1 MAPLVRILSACL
13 KGLAMFFKICG
24 MTRQKDLDIASELG
38 FAIAGFI
45 FHARSP
51 RNVAASQVRALD
63 TGRMLRAGVF
73 VEQGAGEI
81 LETVEAAHLDL
92 VQVHG
97 KQDAACLKE
106 LAGHLGKERILRV
119 AWPETYAAR
128 GELLAFMEAC
138 AQYCGMVLLDAG
150 YGGGGHGT
158 GIPASMI
165 QDLSCTLP
173 WMLAGGL
180 TRDSLDVVQAMPE
193 KTRPA
198 GLDFNSGLESAP
210 GYKDEALMRD
220 LVLRAVEYRL
230 GPDMPALSRLW

>member
-1 MAPLVRILSACL
+1 
-13 KGLAMFFKICG
+13 MFFKVCG
-24 MTRQKDLDIASELG
+24 MTRQKDLDTASGLG

-45 FHARSP
+45 FHPKSP
-51 RNVAASQVRALD
+51 RNAAPSQVRALD

-73 VEQGAGEI
+73 VEQGAAEI

-106 LAGHLGKERILRV
+106 LAGHLGRERILRA

-150 YGGGGHGT
+150 KGGGGHGT
-158 GIPASMI
+158 GIPAGMI
-165 QDLSCTLP
+165 QDLACTLP
-173 WMLAGGL
+173 WVLAGGL
-180 TRDSLDVVQAMPE
+180 NRDSLDFVQAMPE
-193 KTRPA
+193 KARPA

-210 GYKDEALMRD
+210 GCKDEALMRG
-220 LVLRAVEYRL
+220 LVLRAKECRL

>member
-1 MAPLVRILSACL
+1 
-13 KGLAMFFKICG
+13 MFFKICG

-73 VEQGAGEI
+73 VEQGAAEI

-106 LAGHLGKERILRV
+106 LAGHLGKERMLRV

-158 GIPASMI
+158 GIPANMI

-180 TRDSLDVVQAMPE
+180 NRDSLEAVQAMPE

-210 GYKDEALMRD
+210 GCKDEALMRD

>member
-1 MAPLVRILSACL
+1 
-13 KGLAMFFKICG
+13 MFFKICG

-45 FHARSP
+45 FHAKSP
-51 RNVAASQVRALD
+51 RNVTAAQVRQLES
-63 TGRMLRAGVF
+63 GHMLKAGVF

-81 LETVEAAHLDL
+81 LDIVEAAHLDL

-106 LAGHLGKERILRV
+106 LAGHLGKERVIRA
-119 AWPETYAAR
+119 AWPEAYACQ
-128 GELLAFMEAC
+128 EDLLAFMDSC

-150 YGGGGHGT
+150 KGGGGHGT
-158 GIPASMI
+158 RVPAGMI
-165 QDLSCTLP
+165 QGLSCKLSGRIA

-180 TRDSLDVVQAMPE
+180 NRESLDAVQFMPE
-193 KTRPA
+193 KDRPA

-210 GYKDEALMRD
+210 GCKDEALMRE
-220 LVLRAVEYRL
+220 LVARAGEYGL
-230 GPDMPALSRLW
+230 MSGLPPVSGLW